1 MINKDL
7 GEIAYVYSAR
17 AMGIGWADE
26 CREEAYYRWKITGEG
41 IKQEKGTEC
50 LSEGKL

>member
-26 CREEAYYRWKITGEG
+26 CREEAYYR
-41 IKQEKGTEC
+41 
-50 LSEGKL
+50 